1 MVRSSSNVLT
11 IAYCRSS
18 ATKMRTMCLTCMPAD
33 EYVQIIC
40 TTQNNCMYV
49 LIEQKTDHKYLRSKL
64 THVHAF

>member
-1 MVRSSSNVLT
+1 MLIVEVP
-11 IAYCRSS
+11 
-18 ATKMRTMCLTCMPAD
+18 ATKMRAMCLTCMPAD